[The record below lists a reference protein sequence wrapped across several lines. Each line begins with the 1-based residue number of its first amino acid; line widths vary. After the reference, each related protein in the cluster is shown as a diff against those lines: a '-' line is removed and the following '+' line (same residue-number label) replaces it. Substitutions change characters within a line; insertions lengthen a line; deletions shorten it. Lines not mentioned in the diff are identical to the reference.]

1 MRNYRQSLGGLGNMM
16 FLKAYAIARCLDGQ
30 ASDMYL
36 QSTTYWSGYEKE
48 IKQFFSENIGFIDK
62 VALHIRR
69 GDYVK
74 ADNFHVDLSKTN
86 YYQDAV
92 KHFPESNFLVF
103 CKDNQGKEQD
113 IKDREWVKDFLS
125 FIPQERWEFAPPE
138 SNEIDD
144 MNMMASCKHLI
155 GANSSFS
162 WWAAFL
168 NQHNGTKIFPKQ
180 WFVDNVQRTELLPEW
195 LLL

>member
-1 MRNYRQSLGGLGNMM
+1 MM

-30 ASDMYL
+30 ATDMYL
-36 QSTTYWSGYEKE
+36 QSTRYWGGYEKE
-48 IKQFFSENIGFIDK
+48 IKQFFSDNIGLTEK

-74 ADNFHVDLSKTN
+74 ADNFHVDLSKTD
-86 YYQDAV
+86 YYQNAI
-92 KHFPESNFLVF
+92 KHFPDQNFLVF

-113 IKDREWVKDFLS
+113 IKDREWVSEFLS
-125 FIPQERWEFAPPE
+125 FLPKDRWEFAPLE
-138 SNEIDD
+138 TNETDD
-144 MNMMASCKHLI
+144 MNLMASCKHII

-168 NQHNGTKIFPKQ
+168 SPHNGTKIFPRK
-180 WFVDNVQRTELLPEW
+180 WFVDGVQRTELLDSW
-195 LLL
+195 VSL